1 MVLSGLAVIKQPGMK
16 KIAPRHIA
24 KAGIR
29 LSLALHRKRPGRNA
43 PQKNR

>member
-1 MVLSGLAVIKQPGMK
+1 MVLSGFAVIKQPGMK
-16 KIAPRHIA
+16 KSLPGHTE

-43 PQKNR
+43 AQKNR